1 LNDSKG
7 TLGNRKD
14 RHEHV
19 GKGGIGL
26 SGFAHILNDP
36 RFAGVPMIIE
46 TDKSDDM
53 HEDVEN
59 LAVLRG
65 LLERGL
71 TASAPAGSREPAGA
85 TCLNALLLRCRALGV
100 DLLLESTL

>member
-1 LNDSKG
+1 MIDAFNRTVGLDLLKCFHFNDSKG

-14 RHEHV
+14 RHEHI
-19 GKGGIGL
+19 GQGGIGL

-36 RFAGVPMIIE
+36 RFAGVPMILE

-65 LLERGL
+65 LIAQGD
-71 TASAPAGSREPAGA
+71 S
-85 TCLNALLLRCRALGV
+85 
-100 DLLLESTL
+100 